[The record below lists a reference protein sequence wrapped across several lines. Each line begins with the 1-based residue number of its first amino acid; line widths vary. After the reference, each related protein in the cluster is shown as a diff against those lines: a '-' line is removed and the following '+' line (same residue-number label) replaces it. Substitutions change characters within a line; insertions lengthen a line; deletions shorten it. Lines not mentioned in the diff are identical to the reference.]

1 MVKKLLINCA
11 TCDARNVLE
20 ENYAHYEQISIN
32 CAMVLTNPTAKTV
45 MNKLPFTLNC
55 ANVLEIEGDVDLRT
69 INGSSE
75 IKSGD
80 VVSTSKYYM
89 VVNGALTIGPDTQK
103 QLAQCVGMTI
113 NGSLTCPESIY
124 ATLNGVNVN
133 GSTTCYPDGAII
145 LKRTAVIDK
154 LFALRAKNSLYW
166 SGRRM
171 IMVDPELDV
180 DKLKAKGVT
189 FHTQEVIVSQS
200 KVEALIDLIDEK
212 AEITIVPDGTAV
224 VRDDITLDRDT
235 LRQYGNQLYVIGDV
249 TVSADADALDTLT
262 YLNIQGDA
270 KVSRENKEKL
280 MEILTEIS
288 GAVKITKPNGTTLE
302 DKPFVKITRWMLEH
316 QPLGINVYD
325 CANVKIADDI
335 PKELIVERLHIE
347 NCAIVRCSKELEDA
361 VMMIC
366 TDVAQIGGTEGEDT
380 MGVGDMIHN
389 ALGGIKGVLETKAI
403 NAATYVL

>member
-288 GAVKITKPNGTTLE
+288 GAVKIAKPNGTTLE